1 MLSVSN
7 LSVQFGKRI
16 LFDDVNTSFNNGNCY
31 GIIGANGSGKSTFLK
46 ILAGK
51 QDPTSGYV
59 HLESG
64 KRMSVLEQNHNI
76 YDDKNVLDTVI
87 IGNKPLYDVKIE
99 MDNLYADYNDENADK
114 IGVLQQQF
122 EEMDGWNA
130 ESSAAA
136 LLSNLGISENLH
148 YTLMKDVDAK
158 LKS

>member
-1 MLSVSN
+1 
-7 LSVQFGKRI
+7 
-16 LFDDVNTSFNNGNCY
+16 
-31 GIIGANGSGKSTFLK
+31 
-46 ILAGK
+46 
-51 QDPTSGYV
+51 
-59 HLESG
+59 
-64 KRMSVLEQNHNI
+64 MSVLEQNHNI

-136 LLSNLGISENLH
+136 LLSNLGISENL
-148 YTLMKDVDAK
+148 
-158 LKS
+158 